1 MAGALDN
8 AEVEE
13 TESLQTSAPKAPVT
27 YERSVTTHDLN
38 FSKPRT
44 PLNLTFQSLKYFFGT
59 LIYVICTQWRGHIDR
74 RDVVDSA
81 LGS

>member
-38 FSKPRT
+38 IYKPRV
-44 PLNLTFQSLKYFFGT
+44 PLNLTFQSLNFCFGYFNIRNF
-59 LIYVICTQWRGHIDR
+59 CTQR
-74 RDVVDSA
+74 R
-81 LGS
+81 LRTH

>member
-1 MAGALDN
+1 MAGALDD

-38 FSKPRT
+38 ISKPRMAT
-44 PLNLTFQSLKYFFGT
+44 KPHLSVFEIFFLVLLQYT
-59 LIYVICTQWRGHIDR
+59 
-74 RDVVDSA
+74 
-81 LGS
+81 

>member
-27 YERSVTTHDLN
+27 YERSVTTHDLHIY
-38 FSKPRT
+38 KPRV
-44 PLNLTFQSLKYFFGT
+44 PLNLTFQSLNFFFGYFNIRNLYT
-59 LIYVICTQWRGHIDR
+59 TERTH
-74 RDVVDSA
+74 
-81 LGS
+81 